1 MRAIRFRGKDENGK
15 WVYGFLSMENMMLQ
29 IQGSNIYRD
38 GDDSFQKRFVDP
50 ETVGQY
56 IGQLDIMGNEI
67 YEGDIIVYAYR
78 SLFTNAIVADTLK
91 VVVKYCSQNAGFVGN
106 NGFSESS
113 LPIMGRTK
121 ILGNIHDNKE
131 LLQ

>member
-29 IQGSNIYRD
+29 IQGFDIYRD
-38 GDDSFQKRFVDP
+38 GDDCFQKRFVDP

-78 SLFTNAIVADTLK
+78 SLFNNGIVADTLK
-91 VVVKYCSQNAGFVGN
+91 VMVKYSTQCTGFVGN
-106 NGFSESS
+106 DGFSETS
-113 LPIMGRTK
+113 LPHMGRTK

-131 LLQ
+131 LLK